1 MTQVSHIKKSIIHIL
16 FSHTKSD
23 SLNHLTAGLE
33 KTLRLLQ
40 ALTQIIIA
48 YALSPLEAQP
58 WAQVRKQINLG
69 KVERSI
75 P

>member
-1 MTQVSHIKKSIIHIL
+1 MTQVSHINKSIHSHI

-23 SLNHLTAGLE
+23 NLNHLTAGLE
-33 KTLRLLQ
+33 KALRLLQ

-69 KVERSI
+69 KAERSI